1 MPITTAPRYVSRE
14 LFTLLMDLI
23 SNESISIEMIER
35 LSGTV
40 YTVDTYADFPT
51 IMEGIC
57 LGRTLDTNAYY
68 SYNTG
73 TGIWDPIG
81 GGGLDL
87 GWYVDLAALQAAHPT
102 GVDGNFAVLGSTDTV
117 WVWDSNTNAWVDT
130 LHGAAVASVTDD
142 GNTYVTVDNTDPANP
157 VIGFAGVNVDGVT
170 ITGTG
175 TTGDPL
181 VGAPAGVLSVSGANV
196 DNTDPVNPVIDNIV
210 VDGVTITGTGIS
222 GDPLVSP
229 ADGVQS
235 VTGWNVG
242 GTATDPTIAGPVVD
256 GTTIT
261 GTGVIGDPL
270 VATAASEDH
279 LVVAD
284 ALDTTAGYL
293 DNKINIHSSDASVSV
308 THTITN
314 PSGDEVID
322 IDLTVTIPIP
332 HYSSYIVT
340 SKFVVGD
347 TIDLATGLGVLP
359 STGAATIGGD
369 LVPLTLN
376 ASKVLFEA
384 DNTALCKKDG
394 AGDFVEKGT
403 VASGF
408 RYEWVSST
416 TLKLGADFDVTD
428 TLGVLR
434 VY

>member
-1 MPITTAPRYVSRE
+1 MKLVFNPISGKFDFVGSSGSGLFLGYFADPTA
-14 LFTLLMDLI
+14 LNT
-23 SNESISIEMIER
+23 
-35 LSGTV
+35 
-40 YTVDTYADFPT
+40 
-51 IMEGIC
+51 
-57 LGRTLDTNAYY
+57 AY
-68 SYNTG
+68 
-73 TGIWDPIG
+73 
-81 GGGLDL
+81 
-87 GWYVDLAALQAAHPT
+87 PT
-102 GVDGNFAVLGSTDTV
+102 GVAGNYAIVGSTDTV
-117 WVWDSNTNAWVDT
+117 WVWDTGTSAWVDT

-181 VGAPAGVLSVSGANV
+181 VGAPA
-196 DNTDPVNPVIDNIV
+196 
-210 VDGVTITGTGIS
+210 
-222 GDPLVSP
+222 
-229 ADGVQS
+229 GVQS

-340 SKFVVGD
+340 TPFVIGEI
-347 TIDLATGLGVLP
+347 IDLATGLGDIAGV
-359 STGAATIGGD
+359 AVMGGD
-369 LVPLTLN
+369 VAPVTLN
-376 ASKVLFEA
+376 ASQILFEA
-384 DNTALCKKDG
+384 DNTALCRKDG
-394 AGDFVEKGT
+394 AGDFVEKGE
-403 VASGF
+403 VASGYK
-408 RYEWVSST
+408 YEWISAT
-416 TLKLGADFDVTD
+416 TLKLGSDFDVSD

-434 VY
+434 IY